1 MGRAR
6 CTFRERDVRV
16 AIKAA
21 VAAGMKVA
29 AVEIGENGE
38 IRIVVG
44 KPGEQDSGCNPW
56 DEVLYGSTKSKRLA

>member
-6 CTFRERDVRV
+6 CTFRERDVWA

-21 VAAGMKVA
+21 VAAGIEVVS
-29 AVEIGENGE
+29 VEIGKNGK

-44 KPGEQDSGCNPW
+44 RPSEQESARNPW
-56 DEVLYGSTKSKRLA
+56 DEVLHGSTK

>member
-6 CTFRERDVRV
+6 CTFRERDVRA

-21 VAAGMKVA
+21 VAAGIEVA
-29 AVEIGENGE
+29 SVEIGENGK

-44 KPGEQDSGCNPW
+44 KPSEQELVCNPW
-56 DEVLYGSTKSKRLA
+56 DEVLHGSTK